1 MVVPGATQT
10 LSTFCLLS
18 RTQNFMIVNII
29 KKRRISICSIL
40 QPWESL
46 SGYQYSNHWWCAGA
60 ALHLS
65 SFWDWV
71 EGEHLCTSSGSFMD
85 FNRRWGHCCNQ
96 QYARKGKT
104 QDHSAIS
111 EELPESNQFLYQIC
125 CLWLQINWTA
135 EHKDIELSVYISCIL
150 CCDWFNCNLID
161 ADEFYKSRIIILLLL
176 QKFSG
181 IQKPALFWFWFS
193 SILQDINLEHQFLL
207 ALLSSLQLLPY
218 RSFSTFR
225 FQFQWCFCNFYTH
238 SAPSF

>member
-10 LSTFCLLS
+10 LSTFCLS

-46 SGYQYSNHWWCAGA
+46 SGYQYSHHWWCAGA

-96 QYARKGKT
+96 LASLWGT
-104 QDHSAIS
+104 FVSHAC
-111 EELPESNQFLYQIC
+111 C
-125 CLWLQINWTA
+125 CLQLNCTWSEAVATAQNMQEKEKHKTILQYLRSFQNQINSFIRYA
-135 EHKDIELSVYISCIL
+135 A
-150 CCDWFNCNLID
+150 CD
-161 ADEFYKSRIIILLLL
+161 
-176 QKFSG
+176 
-181 IQKPALFWFWFS
+181 
-193 SILQDINLEHQFLL
+193 
-207 ALLSSLQLLPY
+207 
-218 RSFSTFR
+218 FR
-225 FQFQWCFCNFYTH
+225 
-238 SAPSF
+238 